1 MDRFYVKNQIMQYI
15 NLKAIFKF
23 LHLQNK
29 YHSQQ
34 IISCLEEVVLE
45 TQIIFTELLFS
56 QVMIRKL

>member
-1 MDRFYVKNQIMQYI
+1 MQYI

-23 LHLQNK
+23 LNLQNK

-45 TQIIFTELLFS
+45 TQIIFMELLFS
-56 QVMIRKL
+56 QVMTRKL